1 MSAFTPPPPP
11 LMTTRNGI
19 KGSFVKAVQA
29 FEQFE
34 LDPKVV
40 LLVGLAVD
48 RVQDLLTAFGT
59 AAVDDS
65 EDIGCVFGDRL
76 ASWTL
81 HSLEELICVVF
92 GIFEFVAP
100 AAERAFGDADD
111 GGEVAPGGAGFGGL
125 FEGFRVVQE
134 FEGVHAGRSLVWEY
148 KVMAALKARPDG

>member
-1 MSAFTPPPPP
+1 MSAMSAFTPPPP

-19 KGSFVKAVQA
+19 QGSFVKAVQA

-65 EDIGCVFGDRL
+65 EDFGCVFGDRL
-76 ASWTL
+76 ASSSAIFYCRIKT
-81 HSLEELICVVF
+81 
-92 GIFEFVAP
+92 FEF
-100 AAERAFGDADD
+100 DASVSSSETPVD
-111 GGEVAPGGAGFGGL
+111 
-125 FEGFRVVQE
+125 
-134 FEGVHAGRSLVWEY
+134 SS
-148 KVMAALKARPDG
+148 